1 MVHYARE
8 WRLWYDFF
16 AFGLTNGALIVT
28 MYFGFDYF
36 YSEKNDCDNHDSTAL
51 LNSLMF
57 VILFVGY
64 FFCFMYFMI
73 ACTMPCLYCIV
84 RDQAEN
90 NRLRAGGVGQSQVPM
105 ILASL
110 SRTQYNP
117 DLHNHE
123 KNCIICLV
131 DYEENDVVTQLRCD
145 PRHYFHTSC
154 VEGWVK

>member
-1 MVHYARE
+1 
-8 WRLWYDFF
+8 
-16 AFGLTNGALIVT
+16 
-28 MYFGFDYF
+28 MYFGFSYF
-36 YSEKNDCDNHDSTAL
+36 YSEKNDCDNHDSTAV

-73 ACTMPCLYCIV
+73 ACTLPCLYCIV

-90 NRLRAGGVGQSQVPM
+90 NRMRAGGVGQSQVPM

-117 DLHNHE
+117 D
-123 KNCIICLV
+123 
-131 DYEENDVVTQLRCD
+131 Q
-145 PRHYFHTSC
+145 F
-154 VEGWVK
+154 